1 VLVDTSVWVDY
12 FHGGNRQLARAL
24 DAGAVWMHPL
34 IIGELACGRFSD
46 RRTVF
51 ALLATLR
58 SLDAVAHDEALAFLD
73 HNDLAG
79 RGLGWIDVHLLASAR
94 LTGLTI
100 WTRDR
105 ELAAAGRRVGL
116 KVRYGQTKNT

>member
-24 DAGAVWMHPL
+24 DAGTVWIHPL

-46 RRTVF
+46 RSVVF

-58 SLDAVAHDEALAFLD
+58 TLEAVAHHEALAFLD
-73 HNDLAG
+73 HNGLAG
-79 RGLGWIDVHLLASAR
+79 CGLGWIDVHLLASAR
-94 LTGLTI
+94 LSGLTV

-105 ELAAAGRRVGL
+105 DLAAAGRRVGV
-116 KVRYGQTKNT
+116 KVTYG